1 MLSEWNEINNSFNK
15 FEKKTIMF
23 IYIFD
28 LSQTIKEGI
37 KKDWKSINKKTYI
50 EKCTQEINKIN
61 KIRLDISKQL
71 NSINSYIK
79 YIEELKLIDI
89 IYEQDSLLTF
99 MNAQNKH
106 IKLQNSSANS
116 QILSIKTSCKIIE
129 NTLTNTDKVKS
140 QEKLKEEIFTNLRLF
155 KFYVEIRVLN
165 ALIKCI
171 AKGLNTL
178 VVMFCMTEKL
188 LKTAKGFDERL
199 P

>member
-23 IYIFD
+23 RYIFD

-79 YIEELKLIDI
+79 SIEELKLIEI
-89 IYEQDSLLTF
+89 VYEQESLAVF
-99 MNAQNKH
+99 MNIQSKH
-106 IKLQNSSANS
+106 INALNTTANS